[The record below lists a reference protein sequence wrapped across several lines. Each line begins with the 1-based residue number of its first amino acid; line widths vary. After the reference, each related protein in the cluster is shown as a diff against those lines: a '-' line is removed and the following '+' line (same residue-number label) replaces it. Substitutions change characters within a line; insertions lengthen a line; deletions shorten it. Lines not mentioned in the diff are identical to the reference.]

1 MLKTLQKR
9 EVKPEYMDDQSQ
21 GGPQLREALIH
32 LRRLNRLFGAASPT
46 LYGVKQLWKAAGS
59 PKELS
64 ILDIG
69 AGSGDVNE
77 KLLRWATEEGVRLNV
92 TLVDATEEAVK
103 EASLYYWNE
112 SRVSVS
118 QGDLFELDADSA
130 DVVTG
135 TQFLHHFTGK
145 ELERA
150 VRKMMEVSRI
160 GVVIND
166 IHRHPL
172 SWMAVWLATR
182 LISRNPYIRHDGPL
196 SVAKGF
202 RGEDWRKLRQ
212 ALSLAPAEFVYSWRP
227 LFRYSVMI
235 SKKMDAYLYLDGVTT

>member
-1 MLKTLQKR
+1 MLKALQNR
-9 EVKPEYMDDQSQ
+9 ELKPEYMDDRTQ
-21 GGPQLREALIH
+21 GGPELQEALVH

-46 LYGVKQLWKAAGS
+46 LYGVKRLWKAAGS

-69 AGSGDVNE
+69 AGSGDVNR
-77 KLLRWATEEGVRLNV
+77 KLLQWALEEGVRLNV
-92 TLVDATEEAVK
+92 TLVDTTEEAVK
-103 EASLYYWNE
+103 EASLYFWNE
-112 SRVSVS
+112 SRVRVC
-118 QGDLFELDADSA
+118 QGDLFELEADSA

-135 TQFLHHFTGK
+135 TQFLHHFTGH

-150 VRKMMEVSRI
+150 VRQMMRASRI

-166 IHRHPL
+166 IHRHPVSWL
-172 SWMAVWLATR
+172 SVWLATR

-202 RGEDWRKLRQ
+202 RGDDWGRLRK
-212 ALSLAPAEFVYSWRP
+212 ALSLGPSSFKYVWRP

-235 SKKMDAYLYLDGVTT
+235 RKDGSKHHGRW

>member
-1 MLKTLQKR
+1 MLKALQNR
-9 EVKPEYMDDQSQ
+9 ELKPEYMDDTTQ
-21 GGPQLREALIH
+21 GGPELQEALVH

-46 LYGVKQLWKAAGS
+46 LYGVKRLWKAAGS

-69 AGSGDVNE
+69 AGSGDVNR
-77 KLLRWATEEGVRLNV
+77 KLLQWALEEGVRLNV
-92 TLVDATEEAVK
+92 TLVDTTKEAVK

-112 SRVSVS
+112 SRVRVC
-118 QGDLFELDADSA
+118 QGDLFELETDSA

-135 TQFLHHFTGK
+135 TQFLHHFTGD
-145 ELERA
+145 ELEQA
-150 VRKMMEVSRI
+150 VRQMMKASRI

-166 IHRHPL
+166 IHRHSVP
-172 SWMAVWLATR
+172 WTAVWLATR

-202 RGEDWRKLRQ
+202 RGEDWGKLRK
-212 ALSLAPAEFVYSWRP
+212 ALSLAPSDFKYVWRP

-235 SKKMDAYLYLDGVTT
+235 RKAGDTHQARW